1 MSNSSSCGSP
11 NAGELSARNSGMSVF
26 VVVLWVVCYFFFLSL
41 ICFCSG
47 MRPHTRWFV
56 ERQSQP
62 TQVDPDYSNL
72 VTGLGRGVWLS
83 FGLWSMM
90 MVLHGH
96 IYGFWILTKGCE
108 IGSFS
113 FQHCHCP
120 HALTS
125 YYRLVEKLVNET
137 STGAIEEE
145 SCRDTGWNA
154 NAIMPDPLPTS
165 SLLVTWSNNFTY
177 YLSFLV
183 SSLTCSW

>member
-1 MSNSSSCGSP
+1 MSNSSSCGRQMLESW
-11 NAGELSARNSGMSVF
+11 ATRNSGMSVF
-26 VVVLWVVCYFFFLSL
+26 AGLLWVVCYFFFLFL

-47 MRPHTRWFV
+47 MHPYTRWFV
-56 ERQSQP
+56 ERQPQP

-72 VTGLGRGVWLS
+72 VTGVGRGMWLS
-83 FGLWSMM
+83 FGLWSMT

-125 YYRLVEKLVNET
+125 YYHLVEKLANET
-137 STGAIEEE
+137 STGAIGDEE
-145 SCRDTGWNA
+145 SCRDTG
-154 NAIMPDPLPTS
+154 LE
-165 SLLVTWSNNFTY
+165 L
-177 YLSFLV
+177 
-183 SSLTCSW
+183 